1 MFLISVSL
9 IIKSYHWFQLIF
21 SVIILSNTNQDYT
34 EDYIQT
40 GPGQLY
46 ALSTRMFSIDRE
58 SVPYSWNHTI
68 SYDPSKGKMPYLVEM
83 LHATAISALYHP
95 LEEVL
100 EYSIQASISKGEWAK
115 GRRRNDFVFCKC
127 RRNVTFLFVI
137 LLLYKF
143 CHICN

>member
-1 MFLISVSL
+1 
-9 IIKSYHWFQLIF
+9 
-21 SVIILSNTNQDYT
+21 
-34 EDYIQT
+34 
-40 GPGQLY
+40 
-46 ALSTRMFSIDRE
+46 MFSIDRE

-95 LEEVL
+95 LLEVL
-100 EYSIQASISKGEWAK
+100 EYSIQASISKGESSDGQK
-115 GRRRNDFVFCKC
+115 DGVGMIFFFLM
-127 RRNVTFLFVI
+127 NVDGIFLFLIII